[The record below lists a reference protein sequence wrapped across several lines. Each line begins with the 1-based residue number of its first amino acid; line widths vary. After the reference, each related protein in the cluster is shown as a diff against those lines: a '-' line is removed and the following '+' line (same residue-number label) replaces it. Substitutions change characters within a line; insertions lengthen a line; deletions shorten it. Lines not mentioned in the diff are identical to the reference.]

1 MGVATDDVTWF
12 EEALRPDDIE
22 GYIKLTEHAPLPI
35 SSCEVLTRYNSD
47 TRLIASFP
55 VDTVLSS

>member
-1 MGVATDDVTWF
+1 MDVATDDVTWF

-35 SSCEVLTRYNSD
+35 SSCEVFTRYNSD
-47 TRLIASFP
+47 N
-55 VDTVLSS
+55 